1 MISRILIVDDEPS
14 LRVLQ
19 RLTLEDRGYACDEAS
34 SGEEALALHAS
45 SGVGSPS
52 WSVIVLDH
60 RMPGLT
66 GIEVARE
73 LRDRGDRTPIVLYSG
88 YIDPAVEALA
98 GPLQVRP
105 VDKVDHE
112 LLLDVV
118 DELALAA

>member
-1 MISRILIVDDEPS
+1 MSRVLIVDDEPS

-19 RLTLEDRGYACDEAS
+19 RLTLEDRGYTCDEAS
-34 SGEEALALHAS
+34 SGEEALELHAS
-45 SGVGSPS
+45 HGVGSPS

-60 RMPGLT
+60 RMTGMT

-73 LRDRGDRTPIVLYSG
+73 LRERGDSTPIVLYSG
-88 YIDPAVEALA
+88 YIEPSVEAQAL
-98 GPLQVRP
+98 PLSVRA

>member
-1 MISRILIVDDEPS
+1 VNTRILIVDDEPS

-45 SGVGSPS
+45 CGVGSPS

-66 GIEVARE
+66 GIEVASE
-73 LRDRGDRTPIVLYSG
+73 LRDRGDATPIVLYSG

-112 LLLDVV
+112 RLLDVV
-118 DELALAA
+118 DELALPV

>member
-1 MISRILIVDDEPS
+1 MTRVLIVDDEPS

-19 RLTLEDRGYACDEAS
+19 RLTLEERGYTCDEAA
-34 SGEEALALHAS
+34 GGAEALELHAAS
-45 SGVGSPS
+45 DEQTPS

-60 RMPGLT
+60 RMPGMT

-73 LRDRGDRTPIVLYSG
+73 IRERGDDTPIVLYSG
-88 YIDPAVEALA
+88 YIEPSVETQAASL
-98 GPLQVRP
+98 GVRA

-112 LLLDVV
+112 RLLDIV